1 MAITLTKRPRN
12 LGIAQSA
19 AILYGDWGTSKAY
32 VIGLAFAIAGYASF
46 WLILAVCL
54 LNAMVAINYIYIC
67 KFSPHGGGVY
77 SSAKNRSQVFALIGA
92 FFLVADYLIT
102 ASLSALSCFS
112 YIGVAHPELWAIGA
126 IIVIGTLNLFGSRH
140 SGNAA
145 LSIAGVTVMVVI
157 LLGILSIPYVSQA
170 VSHVQPLTGGPLV
183 NWDIFVGIIVA
194 LSGIEAIANQTGVMK
209 LDPGSTEENP
219 SVHQTSKWAI
229 IIVMI
234 EVCFFTAFFGLMV
247 NAIPNLQLVN
257 GNINAVDMSEIRDF
271 MLKYMGEFFV
281 TGLFGSA
288 LLGKFFGIAVS
299 SVFAILLLSAVN
311 TAVVSLVS
319 LLYVMS
325 KDGQMPDIFQKMT
338 SYGVPYLPLIFSVL
352 ASAGVLV
359 FVNDVASLANLY
371 AVGFVGAIAMNLGM
385 TASNYEIPLKKGER
399 VFMYLTFGI
408 MLAIELSL
416 FITKPAARRF
426 AVAILTIGLIL
437 RALVV
442 EYRQK
447 AWSEKKVNLKNA
459 SLYEENESDPV
470 HFGAMLCVV
479 NTVGKTLNFALSEA
493 KQLKQPL
500 YILFL
505 KEQKVVSEADR
516 QQSWLDNESACKL
529 FDYAKDSVK
538 EVSIQFLYA
547 VTDLP
552 SATII
557 QTAKDLKTS
566 RLIIG
571 RPRQNKMLKLLHGN
585 LTQELAEK
593 LPPEIDLVTIS

>member
-1 MAITLTKRPRN
+1 MAITITKRPRN

-46 WLILAVCL
+46 WLILAVCI

-77 SSAKNRSQVFALIGA
+77 NSGKNRSQILALIGA

-112 YIGVAHPELWAIGA
+112 YIGVQHPEIWAMGA
-126 IIVIGTLNLFGSRH
+126 ILVIGVLNLFGSRH

-145 LSIAGVTVMVVI
+145 LGIAGVTVLVV
-157 LLGILSIPYVSQA
+157 LMLGILSIPYIEQA
-170 VSHVQPLTGGPLV
+170 VSHVKPLPGSLVV

-234 EVCFFTAFFGLMV
+234 EVCFFTALFGLMV
-247 NAIPNLQLVN
+247 NAIPNLKLVD
-257 GNINAVDMSEIRDF
+257 GNINAVNMPEIRDF
-271 MLKYMGEFFV
+271 MLKYLGEFFV
-281 TGLFGSA
+281 SGLFGS
-288 LLGKFFGIAVS
+288 LVMSKIFGLMVS
-299 SVFAILLLSAVN
+299 AVFAILLLSAVN
-311 TAVVSLVS
+311 TAIVSLVS
-319 LLYVMS
+319 LLYVMA
-325 KDGQMPDIFQKMT
+325 KDGQMPDFFQKMT
-338 SYGVPYLPLIFSVL
+338 SYGVPYFPLLVAIIAPASVL
-352 ASAGVLV
+352 I
-359 FVNDVASLANLY
+359 FVNDVAALANLY

-385 TASNYEIPLKKGER
+385 TATNYEIPLKKSER
-399 VFMYLTFGI
+399 LFMYVTFVI
-408 MLAIELSL
+408 MLAIELTL

-426 AVAILTIGLIL
+426 AIAILTLGLIL
-437 RALVV
+437 RALVI
-442 EYRQK
+442 EMRQK
-447 AWSEKKVNLKNA
+447 VWAEKKVDLKHA
-459 SLYEENESDPV
+459 SIYEEDEQEPI
-470 HFGAMLCVV
+470 HYGAILCVV
-479 NTVGKTLNFALSEA
+479 NTIGKTLNFALFEA
-493 KQLKQPL
+493 KKLQEPL

-505 KEQKVVSEADR
+505 REQRVVSEEDR
-516 QQSWLDNESACKL
+516 RKLWIDDPEACKL
-529 FDYAKDSVK
+529 FDYAKDSSHETHIK
-538 EVSIQFLYA
+538 FFYA

-552 SATII
+552 SVTIV
-557 QTAKDLKTS
+557 QAAKDLKTS

-571 RPRQNKMLKLLHGN
+571 RPRQNKMLKLLRGN

-593 LPPEIDLVTIS
+593 LPSDIDLVTIS